1 MRKRDLI
8 FLGLMII
15 CSLFSATAQA
25 QNGAPLKLIK
35 TFPLSGNLAGRFDHF
50 AADPSHNR
58 LFVVPKDSKVVMVLD
73 LNTGKLIHTIDNL
86 SLPQGVLYRAD
97 VDRIYVTD
105 GLLGSVEIFDG
116 KTYGLTKSVKLR
128 LNADSIAYDPV
139 TKYLYVVN
147 GGADAK
153 MTDSIISIVDTTLG
167 ETIEEIEV
175 EGDTLEALALEKA
188 TSKMYVDNRAKNQ
201 VEEIDRK
208 THAILASW
216 PVTLGT
222 TMVALVLDEA
232 RHRLFVGCRD
242 GNIVVFDTLT
252 GKEMQSLSIG
262 KGIDDLVFDVA
273 SKRIYAAC
281 GESGTVDVYEQVDA
295 DHYRL
300 LGRIP
305 SGPLARNGLLVHE
318 IQRYFVGVPKNG
330 QTNASILVYAVE

>member
-1 MRKRDLI
+1 MKKLDWAL
-8 FLGLMII
+8 LGLMII
-15 CSLFSATAQA
+15 CSLSSATAQT
-25 QNGAPLKLIK
+25 QNRAPLRLIK
-35 TFPLSGNLAGRFDHF
+35 TFPLSGNVAGRFDHF

-58 LFVVPKDSKVVMVLD
+58 LFVVPKDYKTVMVLD
-73 LNTGKLIHTIDNL
+73 LNTGKLIHTIDHL

-97 VDRIYVTD
+97 LDRIYVTD

-116 KTYGLTKSVKLR
+116 KTYDLMKTVKLR
-128 LNADSIAYDPV
+128 LNADSIAYDPL
-139 TKYLYVVN
+139 TKYLNVVN

-167 ETIEEIEV
+167 ETIEEIKV
-175 EGDTLEALALEKA
+175 EGDTLEALALEKSN
-188 TSKMYVDNRAKNQ
+188 SKMYVDNRAKNQ

-208 THAILASW
+208 THIILASW
-216 PVTLGT
+216 PVTLGM
-222 TMVALVLDEA
+222 TMVALALDEA
-232 RHRLFVGCRD
+232 NHRLFVGCRD

-252 GKEMQSLSIG
+252 GKEMQALSIG

-295 DHYRL
+295 DHYHL

-305 SGPLARNGLLVHE
+305 SGPLARNGLLVRDVQH
-318 IQRYFVGVPKNG
+318 YFVGVPKNG
-330 QTNASILVYAVE
+330 EMNASILVYQVQ